1 MARLPAGVHHG
12 DMQGSPPRH
21 VRDLRNLGP
30 ASERMLHD
38 AGIGTPEQLDEV
50 GAVEAYR
57 RAVDAGAHPSLNFLW
72 SLEAALL
79 DLDWRE
85 LPAGSKAE
93 LQAEI
98 ER

>member
-1 MARLPAGVHHG
+1 
-12 DMQGSPPRH
+12 
-21 VRDLRNLGP
+21 
-30 ASERMLHD
+30 
-38 AGIGTPEQLDEV
+38 
-50 GAVEAYR
+50 
-57 RAVDAGAHPSLNFLW
+57 LW

-85 LPAGSKAE
+85 LPAGRKAQ